1 MYDKGYFQESLLKK
15 AIFIY
20 TYLKMQKFQCIIL
33 SDRAGKE
40 VSDMVKFF
48 TNRLELAQ
56 TSSMLFVESTYFF
69 FAFCWTQ
76 EEIHEFM
83 QLSSITMPSFSIRS
97 LYARPQI
104 QMYVLLEV
112 HIFLFL
118 LPKIEINRPCSVCL
132 ALSKVFLWNS
142 TGRFTIFL
150 SSGIILTILMN

>member
-1 MYDKGYFQESLLKK
+1 MYLFENAKVLVYNTKWQGRE
-15 AIFIY
+15 
-20 TYLKMQKFQCIIL
+20 
-33 SDRAGKE
+33 E

-97 LYARPQI
+97 LYAR
-104 QMYVLLEV
+104 L
-112 HIFLFL
+112 
-118 LPKIEINRPCSVCL
+118 
-132 ALSKVFLWNS
+132 
-142 TGRFTIFL
+142 
-150 SSGIILTILMN
+150 